1 MNTKASKKPV
11 LMLDKEHDSTVSE
24 SQKPAMHTKKQIALS
39 RTKRKILKHVWLTRI
54 GLVMIV
60 AAGILLGFLALGK
73 FLSSA
78 GINNYLGLISD
89 FIFVPTSKIESSEGR
104 VNFLILGKAG
114 GDHTAPDLTDTI
126 VLVSV
131 SLTKPSVVAVS
142 IPRDI
147 WVPSIRAKVNSA
159 YYWGK
164 EKDSTGG
171 LVLAKST
178 IEQIVGLPIHYGLV
192 IDFSGFT
199 KIIDVLGGIE
209 VEVERGFVD
218 NKYPIAGRENDT
230 CSGDVEYKCRYET
243 IEFKQGTQ
251 KMDGT
256 TALKFVRSRNA
267 EGDEGTDLARGAR
280 QEKVIA
286 AIKNKVLSRE
296 VLFSPRKLLNLYSAV
311 KDYIETDAP
320 GSVGA
325 IMARRILA
333 SRNNIVSQVVPE
345 DYLVNPAKS
354 AAYDNLYVFI
364 PKGDSWTE
372 VQTWIGS
379 LVN

>member
-1 MNTKASKKPV
+1 MNTKTSKNPD
-11 LMLDKEHDSTVSE
+11 LSLDKEHDNTVGE
-24 SQKPAMHTKKQIALS
+24 SQKPAMYTKKQIAFS
-39 RTKRKILKHVWLTRI
+39 RTKRKVLKHLWLTRI
-54 GLVMIV
+54 GLAMVV
-60 AAGILLGFLALGK
+60 VAGILLGFLALGK

-78 GINNYLGLISD
+78 GINNYLGLVSD
-89 FIFVPTSKIESSEGR
+89 FIFVPTEKVVSSGGR

-126 VLVSV
+126 VFASV

-147 WVPSIRAKVNSA
+147 WVPSIRAKINSA

-164 EKDSTGG
+164 EKDSTRG

-178 IEQIVGLPIHYGLV
+178 VEQIVGQPIHYGLV
-192 IDFSGFT
+192 VDFSGFT

-209 VEVERGFVD
+209 VEVERGFID

-230 CSGDVEYKCRYET
+230 CNGDAEYKCRYET
-243 IEFKQGTQ
+243 IEFKQGMQ

-286 AIKNKVLSRE
+286 AIKNKVFSKE
-296 VLFSPRKLLNLYSAV
+296 VILSPRKLLSLYSAV
-311 KDYIETDAP
+311 KDYIETDAS

-325 IMARRILA
+325 IMARRILV
-333 SRNNIVSQVVPE
+333 SRNNITSQVIPE
-345 DYLVNPAKS
+345 DYLVNPEKS
-354 AAYDNLYVFI
+354 ATYDNLYVFI
-364 PKGDSWTE
+364 PKSG
-372 VQTWIGS
+372 TWLETQNWIKS
-379 LVN
+379 LLN